1 MVDTFIKTVSPAH
14 RRRRRMKTGFL
25 FPTPSFLSGVGS
37 VLDIFGR
44 PPGPLNYSR
53 SGVEADCKALYS
65 DYRMIGQDIDDAIL
79 VFVAEHPDAFP
90 EQARLFDPG
99 EAERA
104 S

>member
-1 MVDTFIKTVSPAH
+1 MMNTFINTVNPV
-14 RRRRRMKTGFL
+14 RGQRRRMKTGFL

-44 PPGPLNYSR
+44 PGPFNYSR

-65 DYRMIGQDIDDAIL
+65 DYRMIGQDIEDAIL

-90 EQARLFDPG
+90 EQARLFDP
-99 EAERA
+99 EKVERV